1 MIKKLNRL
9 NGDLPIFSADD
20 FDNIKKYGRKI
31 EYDFSSEIE
40 FIKKETKIPADG
52 TIYIPHIDG
61 AQTENIS
68 RGFFGEM
75 PVQMGVCHGHN
86 SLLNGLEYHK
96 GSEIVVAVTDLV
108 LLVAHYNDIS
118 DGKIDSGKVAGIFLN
133 AAEAFEMFQTTL
145 HYAPSKVS
153 DEGFMSIIIL
163 PDGTNYPLEKPSN
176 DKMLYMKNK
185 WLIVHEEHKKDAGD
199 NAYIGITGANIE
211 LKY

>member
-9 NGDLPIFSADD
+9 NGGLSIFSADD
-20 FDNIKKYGRKI
+20 FDNIKNYGRKI

-40 FIKKETKIPADG
+40 FIKKETKIPAEG
-52 TIYIPHIDG
+52 TIYIPHVDG

-75 PVQMGVCHGHN
+75 PVQLGVCHGHN

-108 LLVAHYNDIS
+108 LLVAHFNGIA
-118 DGKIDSGKVAGIFLN
+118 DGKIDSGKVLGIFLN
-133 AAEAFEMFQTTL
+133 AGEAFEMFQTTL

-163 PDGTNYPLEKPSN
+163 PDGTNYPLENPLN

-185 WLIVHEEHKKDAGD
+185 WLIVHPEHKEDAGD
-199 NAYIGITGANIE
+199 NAYVGITGANIE